1 MERVIIKELERALR
15 LARDKMLSYTD
26 EELLQVQKLIAA
38 ATHATSLEVYSRELE
53 AMKAKTPELV

>member
-1 MERVIIKELERALR
+1 MEKPIIKELERALR
-15 LARDKMLSYTD
+15 QARDKMLSYTD
-26 EELLQVQKLIAA
+26 EELSQVQKLIAA

>member
-1 MERVIIKELERALR
+1 MEKAIIKELERALR
-15 LARDKMLSYTD
+15 QARDKMLSYTD